1 MAISYVMIVLDPD
14 ENEILQEKSVMIQNG
29 AKVENGVIHVTNK
42 RILYEK
48 QGERK
53 LRRAEASK
61 IFLEIPMYE
70 IVNVASAVPKMSLMT
85 KKKLSVEYR
94 DNGEMK
100 IVEFEIKHPES
111 LVDTIKNWATT
122 SKREHEEKMKS
133 EDQERFRREVELAK
147 AKAAKSNVNMINL
160 GNGNQRRDVPAD
172 SGKSNMPRKVDT
184 IEVCPE
190 CGEVVPE
197 NSKFCPHCG
206 YKIHD

>member
-1 MAISYVMIVLDPD
+1 MIVLDPD

-29 AKVENGVIHVTNK
+29 AKVENGVLHITNK

-53 LRRAEASK
+53 LRRADASR

-94 DNGEMK
+94 DNGDMK
-100 IVEFEIKHPES
+100 VVEFEIKHPET

-122 SKREHEEKMKS
+122 SKREHEDRMKS

-147 AKAAKSNVNMINL
+147 AKATKSNVNMINL
-160 GNGNQRRDVPAD
+160 GTGTQRKDIQTD
-172 SGKSNMPRKVDT
+172 QGKSNMPKKVDT

-190 CGEVVPE
+190 CGEVIPE

>member
-1 MAISYVMIVLDPD
+1 MIVLDPD

>member
-1 MAISYVMIVLDPD
+1 MIVLDPD

-29 AKVENGVIHVTNK
+29 AKVENGILHVTNK

-61 IFLEIPMYE
+61 IFLEVPMYDA
-70 IVNVASAVPKMSLMT
+70 VNVASAVPKMSLMT
-85 KKKLSVEYR
+85 KKKLSIEYR
-94 DNGEMK
+94 DSGDMK
-100 IVEFEIKHPES
+100 IVEFEIKHPEG

-122 SKREHEEKMKS
+122 SKRDHEERMKA

-147 AKAAKSNVNMINL
+147 AKASKSNVNMINL
-160 GNGNQRRDVPAD
+160 GNPSQKRDSSAVQA
-172 SGKSNMPRKVDT
+172 NNNLPRKDDT
-184 IEVCPE
+184 LEVCPE
-190 CGEVVPE
+190 CGEVIPE

-206 YKIHD
+206 YKIRD

>member
-1 MAISYVMIVLDPD
+1 MIVLDPD

-29 AKVENGVIHVTNK
+29 AKVENGILHVTNK

-61 IFLEIPMYE
+61 IFLEVPMYDV
-70 IVNVASAVPKMSLMT
+70 VNVASAVPKMSLMT
-85 KKKLSVEYR
+85 KKKLSIEYR
-94 DNGEMK
+94 DSGDMK
-100 IVEFEIKHPES
+100 IVEFEIKHPEG

-122 SKREHEEKMKS
+122 SKRDHEERMKA

-147 AKAAKSNVNMINL
+147 AKASKSNVNMINL
-160 GNGNQRRDVPAD
+160 GNPSQKRDSSAVQA
-172 SGKSNMPRKVDT
+172 NNNLPRKADT
-184 IEVCPE
+184 LEVCPE
-190 CGEVVPE
+190 CGEVIPE

-206 YKIHD
+206 YKIRD

>member
-1 MAISYVMIVLDPD
+1 MIVLDPD

-29 AKVENGVIHVTNK
+29 AKVENGVLHITNK

-53 LRRAEASK
+53 LRRADASR

-94 DNGEMK
+94 DNGDMK
-100 IVEFEIKHPES
+100 VVEFEIKHPET

-122 SKREHEEKMKS
+122 SKREHEDRMKS

-147 AKAAKSNVNMINL
+147 AKATKSNVNMINL
-160 GNGNQRRDVPAD
+160 GSGNQRKDIQTD
-172 SGKSNMPRKVDT
+172 QGKSNMPKKVDT

-190 CGEVVPE
+190 CGEVIPE

>member
-1 MAISYVMIVLDPD
+1 MIVLDPD

-29 AKVENGVIHVTNK
+29 AKVENGVLHITNK

-53 LRRAEASK
+53 LRRADASR

-94 DNGEMK
+94 DNGDMK
-100 IVEFEIKHPES
+100 VVEFEIKHPET

-122 SKREHEEKMKS
+122 SKREHEDRMKS

-147 AKAAKSNVNMINL
+147 AKATKSNVNMINL
-160 GNGNQRRDVPAD
+160 GTGNQRKDIQTD
-172 SGKSNMPRKVDT
+172 QGKSNMPKKVDT

-190 CGEVVPE
+190 CGEVIPE

>member
-1 MAISYVMIVLDPD
+1 MIVLDPD

-29 AKVENGVIHVTNK
+29 AKVENGILHVTNK

-94 DNGEMK
+94 DGGEMK
-100 IVEFEIKHPES
+100 LVEFEIKHPET

-122 SKREHEEKMKS
+122 SKREHEEKMKN

-172 SGKSNMPRKVDT
+172 SGKSNMPKKVDT

-190 CGEVVPE
+190 CGEVIPE

>member
-122 SKREHEEKMKS
+122 SKREHEERMKS

>member
-1 MAISYVMIVLDPD
+1 MAISCVMIVLDPD

-29 AKVENGVIHVTNK
+29 AKVENGILHVTNK

-94 DNGEMK
+94 DGGEMK
-100 IVEFEIKHPES
+100 LVEFEIKHPET

-122 SKREHEEKMKS
+122 SKREHEEKMKN

-172 SGKSNMPRKVDT
+172 SGKSNMPKKVDT

-190 CGEVVPE
+190 CGEVIPE